1 MPLEQLSAD
10 LLEQQGDFLSASLP
24 SLEQFEADLPAQQE
38 DLPSFAADFASFE
51 EVLASAFV
59 FAEVAEPPSATFLV
73 VASAPDL
80 VEAT

>member
-10 LLEQQGDFLSASLP
+10 LPEQQEDFLSPPLP
-24 SLEQFEADLPAQQE
+24 SLEQLEADLPAQQE
-38 DLPSFAADFASFE
+38 DLPSFASDFASLE
-51 EVLASAFV
+51 QVLASAFV